1 MWLDWLIVDCFI
13 VVVVVSVNSN
23 GCRWFVECLWL
34 HGLGWSTVNGYMY
47 IWAPDVFGYE
57 LLFLVAWFV
66 DSFCFGPG
74 CVVGS
79 GWAFV
84 VKMARISLMF
94 LRSRGLYIFMW
105 LVVSG
110 DLLVWYSII
119 PWINAVY
126 DYLFMKFKECCIATN
141 MIGIQFEIYWTP

>member
-13 VVVVVSVNSN
+13 VVVVVSVRSN

-47 IWAPDVFGYE
+47 IWVPDVFGYE

-84 VKMARISLMF
+84 VKMARISLMSMVSEVTWVVYIHVF
-94 LRSRGLYIFMW
+94 VCVWRLVGLIFNYSVNKCCLW
-105 LVVSG
+105 LFVY
-110 DLLVWYSII
+110 DLK
-119 PWINAVY
+119 NAV
-126 DYLFMKFKECCIATN
+126 
-141 MIGIQFEIYWTP
+141 